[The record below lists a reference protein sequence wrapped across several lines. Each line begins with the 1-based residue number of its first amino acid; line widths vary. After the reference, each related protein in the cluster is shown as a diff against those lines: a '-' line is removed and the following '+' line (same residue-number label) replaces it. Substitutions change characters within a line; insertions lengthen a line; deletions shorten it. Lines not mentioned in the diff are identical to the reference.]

1 VLSSQ
6 VAGANQF
13 EMSMLQRR
21 IRRHGRVGTSVA
33 LAVGLWATAGGG
45 FGTVAGPGEV
55 VAAAVN
61 VSQAPPTRPDPVE
74 LAARLQARYKAVSDF
89 SADFV
94 QSYRGG
100 VLRKTTTERGTVLVK
115 KPGLMRWTYTSP
127 EDKLF
132 VSDGRKMYIYVPA
145 DRQVMIRNMP
155 VADQAS
161 SPILFLLGRG
171 DITRDFIVESTTV
184 EEAPAGSWTLKL
196 TPRQPQA
203 EYEWLALA
211 VDPQTLAIRTLV
223 ARDGQGGTSAFVF
236 TNLKENVGLSDKS
249 FSFRIP
255 RGVDVMTEG

>member
-1 VLSSQ
+1 
-6 VAGANQF
+6 
-13 EMSMLQRR
+13 MLQRR
-21 IRRHGRVGTSVA
+21 IRRHGRAGTSVA

-61 VSQAPPTRPDPVE
+61 VAQAPPTRPDPVE